1 MSRKYVLLFL
11 AFHLVATGYGFSVVT
26 PQIALNW
33 RLTRRHASHFR
44 QRPVVC
50 QEFPRLGDVLM
61 KPCKKLCHGCEPW
74 ICPMAPKDADP
85 NEVSESTLRLLKIQE
100 ELAREAQLEQDRLAL
115 EAINAG
121 VLDIVGEDAWREEVI
136 GAPPDRLVA
145 VLWGSK
151 DCRKC
156 KALKPKFIKL
166 GAGSPVL

>member
-1 MSRKYVLLFL
+1 
-11 AFHLVATGYGFSVVT
+11 
-26 PQIALNW
+26 
-33 RLTRRHASHFR
+33 
-44 QRPVVC
+44 
-50 QEFPRLGDVLM
+50 
-61 KPCKKLCHGCEPW
+61 
-74 ICPMAPKDADP
+74 MAPKDADP

-166 GAGSPVL
+166 GAELKREITSDTIFRYVDARAVGNARQQAGVKVVPLLQCWRKGEIVESYLAEGQLPEAEQRIKEIVRSLSASS